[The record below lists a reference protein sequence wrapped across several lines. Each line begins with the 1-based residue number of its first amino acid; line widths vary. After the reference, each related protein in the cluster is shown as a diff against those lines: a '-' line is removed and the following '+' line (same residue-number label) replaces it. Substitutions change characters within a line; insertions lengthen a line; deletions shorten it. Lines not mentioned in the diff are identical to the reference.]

1 MNNNNIILT
10 SQKTTKNYKEVNM
23 GKKLLSVLLV
33 VSIISSSVFGY
44 NSEETTIAVITF
56 QGPKDSNNV
65 TISNLFAIEL
75 GNAADF
81 KIKSGKTLES
91 SYIKDY
97 NNDYDSISASNYENE
112 AIEAAK
118 TLRVNYVLIGQINKL
133 GDAKKL
139 IVKVIDVDGKYITG
153 GECSFVEYEEL
164 EKQVKPICVKIKKEM
179 KEYIDSY

>member
-1 MNNNNIILT
+1 MLNLFYSTNESND
-10 SQKTTKNYKEVNM
+10 SKKQKRTKHNKEVNM

-44 NSEETTIAVITF
+44 YREETTIAV
-56 QGPKDSNNV
+56 DSNNV

-112 AIEAAK
+112 AIEVAK